1 MNSNSRKLVFMVL
14 LVGVCFI
21 AYRYMIKPA
30 SENFAEQKQQLQI
43 QMNKLSQFEKA
54 AVVIK
59 DWDSEIEQLEE
70 AVKYFESKLPPTSQ
84 IHKVLEQVTL
94 IAQKHGLATKSIRT
108 LTNKSSTVNIG
119 SAYSGLAQSGYIEQP
134 LKMKLEGD
142 FNSYYAFLLDIEKL
156 DRITKIRKLKL
167 TKKSKAQGYTEAEC
181 VMSIFFQS

>member
-1 MNSNSRKLVFMVL
+1 MNSNKRKLVFMIL
-14 LVGVCFI
+14 LIGVCFI

-70 AVKYFESKLPPTSQ
+70 A
-84 IHKVLEQVTL
+84 
-94 IAQKHGLATKSIRT
+94 
-108 LTNKSSTVNIG
+108 
-119 SAYSGLAQSGYIEQP
+119 QSGYIEQP

-142 FNSYYAFLLDIEKL
+142 FNSYYSFLLDIEKL

-167 TKKSKAQGYTEAEC
+167 NKKSKAQGYTEAEC
-181 VMSIFFQS
+181 VVSIFFQS